1 VSLWFNSKEQFM
13 RHAVIIE
20 AVRTPIG
27 RAHPEKGMFR
37 DVRADDLSAD
47 LMKALLERVGLP
59 ASEVEDIQWGC
70 VKQQGEQGYDVA
82 RQAAL
87 IAGLPIEVGG
97 VTVNRNC
104 GSSLQ
109 AINSAAQSIAANC
122 EDIQI
127 AGGVE
132 HMHHLPMEAGFD
144 PSPRL
149 LYRHSPAV
157 YNMGLTAENLALK
170 YKISR
175 KEQDEFALRSH
186 RRAAEATDSGK
197 FAKEAIPTWGRDE
210 EGRKK
215 LLTEDQCIRRDTS
228 LEALAALKPVFMPQG
243 GTVTAGNSSPL
254 NVGAAAVLIMS
265 GERAKELGLKPKVRI
280 RAMAVAG
287 VDPSVMGIGPV
298 PATHKALERAGLKL
312 EDIDLIEIN
321 EAFAAQTLAVIK
333 LLKANPE
340 KVNVRGGAIAIGH
353 PLGASGAR
361 IATTLIH
368 AIEDTGARLGLATM
382 CIGAGQG
389 IATILERVG

>member
-1 VSLWFNSKEQFM
+1 M
-13 RHAVIIE
+13 RQAVVIE
-20 AVRTPIG
+20 AVRTPVG
-27 RAHPEKGMFR
+27 RAHAEKGIFR

-59 ASEVEDIQWGC
+59 AAEVEDIHWGC
-70 VKQQGEQGYDVA
+70 VKQEREQGYDIA
-82 RQAAL
+82 RMAAL

-109 AINSAAQSIAANC
+109 AINQAAQSIAAHC
-122 EDIQI
+122 EDVQI

-132 HMHHLPMEAGFD
+132 HMHHIPMEAGFD
-144 PSPRL
+144 PSPRYF
-149 LYRHSPAV
+149 YRNSQATL
-157 YNMGLTAENLALK
+157 NMGLTAENLARK
-170 YKISR
+170 YRISR
-175 KEQDEFALRSH
+175 REQDEFALRSH
-186 RRAAEATDSGK
+186 RRAAAATDSGA
-197 FAKEAIPTWGRDE
+197 FAREVIPTWGRDE
-210 EGRKK
+210 EGRRK

-228 LEALAALKPVFMPQG
+228 LEALAALKPVFLPEG

-254 NVGAAAVLIMS
+254 NVGAAALLVMS
-265 GERAKELGLKPKVRI
+265 EERARELGLKPKVKI

-287 VDPSVMGIGPV
+287 VDPAVMGMGPV

-333 LLKANPE
+333 LLKADPE

-361 IATTLIH
+361 LATTLLH
-368 AIEDTGARLGLATM
+368 AMEARKARLGLATM

-389 IATILERVG
+389 IATIFEAV

>member
-1 VSLWFNSKEQFM
+1 MK
-13 RHAVIIE
+13 HAVVIE

-27 RAHPEKGMFR
+27 RAHAEKGIYR
-37 DVRADDLSAD
+37 DTRADDLSAD
-47 LMKALLERVGLP
+47 LLRALIDRVNIP
-59 ASEVEDIQWGC
+59 AALVEDIHWGC
-70 VKQQGEQGYDVA
+70 VKQEKEQGYDVA
-82 RQAAL
+82 RMAAL

-109 AINSAAQSIAANC
+109 AINQCAQAIAADC
-122 EDIQI
+122 EEVLI

-132 HMHHLPMEAGFD
+132 HMHHIPMEAGFD
-144 PSPRL
+144 PSPR
-149 LYRHSPAV
+149 YHFRHSQATL
-157 YNMGLTAENLALK
+157 NMGLTAENLALK
-170 YKISR
+170 YRISR

-186 RRAAEATDSGK
+186 RRAAEATDSGA
-197 FAKEAIPTWGRDE
+197 FAKEVIPTWGRDE

-228 LEALAALKPVFMPQG
+228 LESLAALTPAFMPEG

-254 NVGAAAVLIMS
+254 NVGAAALLIVS
-265 GERAKELGLKPKVRI
+265 EAKAKELGLTPKVRI

-312 EDIDLIEIN
+312 ADIDLIEIN
-321 EAFAAQTLAVIK
+321 EAFAAQTLSVIK
-333 LLKANPE
+333 LLKADPE
-340 KVNVRGGAIAIGH
+340 KVNVRGGALAIGH
-353 PLGASGAR
+353 PLGGSGAR

-368 AIEDTGARLGLATM
+368 AMMARKAKLGLATM

-389 IATILERVG
+389 IATIFEAV